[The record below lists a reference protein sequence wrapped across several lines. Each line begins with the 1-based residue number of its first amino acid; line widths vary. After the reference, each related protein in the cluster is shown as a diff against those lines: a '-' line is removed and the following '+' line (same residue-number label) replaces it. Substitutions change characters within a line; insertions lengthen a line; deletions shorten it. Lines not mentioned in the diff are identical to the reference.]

1 MKSFVFILTPAILLM
16 LKPGPNFQFYLLIL
30 ISWKEKKRFQLLHRL
45 QAATLTDRS
54 IQPQAISNIPNLMIE
69 LLSSIMRGSL
79 DGFLSLT
86 IQKDVLGQDLI
97 ETIKHN
103 NDLTMYRDYNNPIWS
118 CTCVCSEIWQTDRQT
133 GSPGTDLGSSLTWP
147 EPAERTESWSQ
158 GWPSFTCWVFPTA
171 ECTTAKLVEK

>member
-103 NDLTMYRDYNNPIWS
+103 NDLTMYRDYNNPI
-118 CTCVCSEIWQTDRQT
+118 
-133 GSPGTDLGSSLTWP
+133 
-147 EPAERTESWSQ
+147 
-158 GWPSFTCWVFPTA
+158 
-171 ECTTAKLVEK
+171 